1 MVVQNDENISE
12 NRPNVREIDLNVAY
26 NGLLKAHG
34 DLVKLNINLAEQL
47 KAKDEMINNYLT
59 ENNYLLQQLAESI
72 EQDEPQNEGYL
83 S

>member
-1 MVVQNDENISE
+1 MQ
-12 NRPNVREIDLNVAY
+12 
-26 NGLLKAHG
+26 
-34 DLVKLNINLAEQL
+34 AEQL

-72 EQDEPQNEGYL
+72 EQDESKNEGYL

>member
-1 MVVQNDENISE
+1 MNNVESGLKNNVQ
-12 NRPNVREIDLNVAY
+12 VREIDLNVAY
-26 NGLLKAHG
+26 NGLLQAHS

-59 ENNYLLQQLAESI
+59 ENNHLLQQIAEMV
-72 EQDEPQNEGYL
+72 EQDEPENEGYL

>member
-1 MVVQNDENISE
+1 MVVNNADNGLKNNVQ
-12 NRPNVREIDLNVAY
+12 VREIDLNVAY
-26 NGLLKAHG
+26 NGLLKAHS

-72 EQDEPQNEGYL
+72 EQDEPENEGYL